1 MFLKDTIKQFP
12 TSSGVYLFVD
22 KKGKVLY
29 VGRAVNLRRRV
40 KNYFDKNLEPR
51 LQEMVSLA
59 SKIKYQKTDN
69 LLEAIILEANLI
81 KKYWPKY
88 NIRERDNRSFVYIV
102 IPKQDFTKPMIVRGR
117 ELKKFPAS
125 KAEIFGPYK
134 SLTTTETALKIIRR
148 IFPYSTCQIN
158 SGKPCFDYQIGLC
171 PGACFGAISKED
183 YQKNIEN
190 IILLLKGRKKTLLK
204 RLEKENPT
212 QAEALKHLADVA
224 LISQEDYYLTPQ
236 FNRIEGYDISH
247 LAGKETYGSLVVFQ
261 NGKPKKQDYRLFK
274 VKNAPPHDDFKA
286 LEEVIL
292 RRLRHFEWH
301 YPDLIF
307 VDGGRPQIDYLTKVF
322 SQHNIKIPLVG
333 ISKYGGDKLV
343 FPKKTKKS
351 FQELAET
358 IKPILLKVREEA
370 HRFAIKASRKARK
383 FEIKS

>member
-1 MFLKDTIKQFP
+1 M
-12 TSSGVYLFVD
+12 
-22 KKGKVLY
+22 
-29 VGRAVNLRRRV
+29 
-40 KNYFDKNLEPR
+40 
-51 LQEMVSLA
+51 
-59 SKIKYQKTDN
+59 
-69 LLEAIILEANLI
+69 LEAIILEANLI

-383 FEIKS
+383 FEIKP

>member
-307 VDGGRPQIDYLTKVF
+307 VNGGRPQIDYLTKVF